1 MKIKILKKLIKESD
15 TFAKPRRDRTQKMAR
30 EPSGEEYMTPEEKM
44 AKYGPFKGDPTQKV
58 KAPFSK
64 EEESDIAI
72 APSDDELEGIK
83 MPDLPISA
91 LEDRPKSEFEVM
103 DDEGD
108 EETES
113 DDYQGSPVP
122 GRKPRGKGY
131 FETDID
137 DNPTDD
143 PLREIARRH
152 FKTRK

>member
-1 MKIKILKKLIKESD
+1 MKIKITKKLIKESD
-15 TFAKPRRDRTQKMAR
+15 TFAKPRRDRTQRTAR
-30 EPSGEEYMTPEEKM
+30 EPSGEEYMTPEEKL
-44 AKYGPFKGDPTQKV
+44 AKYGPLKGDPTQKV
-58 KAPFSK
+58 KVPFSK
-64 EEESDIAI
+64 EKESDIPI

-122 GRKPRGKGY
+122 GRMRRGPSY

-137 DNPTDD
+137 DNP
-143 PLREIARRH
+143 LQEIARRH
-152 FKTRK
+152 FKKRK

>member
-1 MKIKILKKLIKESD
+1 MKIKITKKLLKED
-15 TFAKPRRDRTQKMAR
+15 ETEKRPRRDRTQRMAR
-30 EPSGEEYMTPEEKM
+30 EPSGEEYMTPEEKL
-44 AKYGPFKGDPTQKV
+44 AKYGPLKGEPTQKV
-58 KAPFSK
+58 KVPFNK

-83 MPDLPISA
+83 MPEIPLSA
-91 LEDRPKSEFEVM
+91 LQDE
-103 DDEGD
+103 EGD

-122 GRKPRGKGY
+122 GRMRREKGY

-137 DNPTDD
+137 DNPMDD
-143 PLREIARRH
+143 PLREIAKRH